1 MNIQLQIYV
10 LACFDLQQVKTSVT
24 QKKCFSVNKIFE
36 PLHSIGRG
44 LCCRMM
50 GYERSFWFV
59 KAGWWAMKDHFD
71 FLKSFKI
78 PNYNQM

>member
-44 LCCRMM
+44 FMLQDD
-50 GYERSFWFV
+50 GLW
-59 KAGWWAMKDHFD
+59 
-71 FLKSFKI
+71 KI
-78 PNYNQM
+78 ILIC